1 MRLGGLLQMKKIY
14 SYARIGLLVV
24 FCLMISVKVQPEFLK
39 AAQKSEEKEY
49 EEHTIYIG
57 NEFRIPLIEG
67 DNGYKIEEGGFY
79 CNINRD
85 YETKECVVT
94 AEGEDDILFFIHN
107 TQGNERK
114 FLLHFVYGPYRW
126 SKTVLDTLQK
136 KSSALEISGLTKEEL
151 EAAIKGEEVKI
162 SKTGE
167 VLTKMEFWLQDRSG
181 QVLENSESLK
191 YSVKNGKISFKF
203 LKDGGFTLKFRIT
216 AKKKKQEIYYEDS
229 CIITVATVGFSD
241 QPFAVAIG
249 GKRPAPLKNYT
260 EVSSYTSSD
269 ESVAV
274 VEEDGTIRGIAQG
287 EAVITVKGTTIN
299 KTKETTQ
306 CTITVTKPKLE
317 EKPETLISVYGSN
330 PIKISGLESFSE
342 VSVTSSNPKVLW
354 GEGGSYYGVSYG
366 GISGGTA
373 KLIITVD
380 GKELYS
386 KKVTVYDPGLP
397 ELTVVA
403 VGQKSNAFMDIKL
416 PSKESEISYVSSD
429 WSVVNVN
436 KSLGR
441 IKGALEGK
449 AEITIKIDNFTFTV
463 PVLVVKDKKIAKAA
477 NFAIEAVGTPYS
489 QDKRMKE
496 GYFDCSSFVW
506 RSYKAAGVGIGGSNT
521 YAPTAAN
528 MAKYM
533 VEHGQEIKELSQIKA
548 GDLIFNGGDSNSRYR
563 GIWHVSMVL
572 NAQIGTSFWTDEE
585 VLYILQIEAGSGS
598 GVYISSSYLM
608 EEDLDGERITIT
620 RPIS

>member
-1 MRLGGLLQMKKIY
+1 MQMKKIW
-14 SYARIGLLVV
+14 SYTKIGLLVV

-39 AAQKSEEKEY
+39 AEQQSEEIEGKEY

-57 NEFRIPLIEG
+57 NEFRIPIMPG
-67 DNGYKIEEGGFY
+67 DSGYILKEGGYFY
-79 CNINRD
+79 SFDKD
-85 YETKECVVT
+85 YETKEYVISSDK
-94 AEGEDDILFFIHN
+94 EDNVLFSIRN
-107 TQGNERK
+107 RNGKERE
-114 FLLHFVYGPYRW
+114 FFLHFVYGPYRW
-126 SKTVLDTLQK
+126 SKTTLEALQK
-136 KSSALEISGLTKEEL
+136 KSYTFEISGLTKEEL
-151 EAAIKGEEVKI
+151 EAAIKGQEVKVA
-162 SKTGE
+162 KTGE
-167 VLTKMEFWLQDRSG
+167 VLTKLEFWLEDSWGRI
-181 QVLENSESLK
+181 LENSEALK
-191 YSVKNGKISFKF
+191 YSVKNGKVSFKF

-216 AKKKKQEIYYEDS
+216 AKKKNQKIYYEDS
-229 CIITVATVGFSD
+229 SIIAVEAVGFSN
-241 QPFAVAIG
+241 QPFAVAVG
-249 GKRPAPLKNYT
+249 GKRPAPLKNYI

-269 ESVAV
+269 ESIAV
-274 VEEDGTIRGIAQG
+274 IEKDGTIKGITKG
-287 EAVITVKGTTIN
+287 EVTITAKGTTIN
-299 KTKETTQ
+299 KTEETTQ

-317 EKPETLISVYGSN
+317 EKPETIISIYDSY

-354 GEGGSYYGVSYG
+354 VEDGSYYGVSYG

-386 KKVTVYDPGLP
+386 KKVTVYDPKLP
-397 ELTVVA
+397 ELAVVA
-403 VGQKSNAFMDIKL
+403 VGQKGNAFMDIKL

-441 IKGALEGK
+441 IKGASEGI

-477 NFAIEAVGTPYS
+477 NFAIDAVGTPYS

-572 NAQIGTSFWTDEE
+572 NTQIGTNFWTDEE

-598 GVYISSSYLM
+598 GVYISSYYLM
-608 EEDLDGERITIT
+608 KEDLDGERITIT